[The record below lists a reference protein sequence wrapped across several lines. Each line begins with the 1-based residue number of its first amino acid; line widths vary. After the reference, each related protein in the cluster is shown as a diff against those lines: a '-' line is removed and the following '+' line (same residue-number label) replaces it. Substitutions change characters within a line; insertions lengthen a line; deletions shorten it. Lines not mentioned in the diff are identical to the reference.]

1 MFGGARSSTKQM
13 NEFTHFTRACG
24 RALDANLRYTVRLS
38 ELAARG
44 LQMLGSAVSE
54 LSSKVVT
61 ATSDSPPRE
70 EVLAL
75 PSAAPLTS
83 PSPAALVLEGTAG
96 SRAFGL
102 FVVENKLQKEVSALV
117 TVSPLVDPDG
127 QEIPSV
133 LRFEPGVITLAAGEQ
148 VIAKVSARI
157 TRALAAGIRYQADIS
172 IPGISGARIPII
184 VRRKPAAKSPGNG
197 KQENQSSV
205 AALGK
210 HSKRPSRELRVTREP

>member
-1 MFGGARSSTKQM
+1 M
-13 NEFTHFTRACG
+13 NELTHFTRVCG

-38 ELAARG
+38 QLAARG
-44 LQMLGSAVSE
+44 LEMLGSAVFE
-54 LSSKVVT
+54 ASSKWVT
-61 ATSDSPPRE
+61 ATSDSAPRE
-70 EVLAL
+70 GVLSL
-75 PSAAPLTS
+75 PSAAPSSSDPTS

-102 FVVENKLQKEVSALV
+102 FVVENKLQKGVSTPV

-157 TRALAAGIRYQADIS
+157 TRGLAADVRYQADIS

-184 VRRKPAAKSPGNG
+184 VRRKSTAKSQGSAN
-197 KQENQSSV
+197 QENQSSF
-205 AALGK
+205 AALGT
-210 HSKRPSRELRVTREP
+210 HSKRPGRELSGTQQP